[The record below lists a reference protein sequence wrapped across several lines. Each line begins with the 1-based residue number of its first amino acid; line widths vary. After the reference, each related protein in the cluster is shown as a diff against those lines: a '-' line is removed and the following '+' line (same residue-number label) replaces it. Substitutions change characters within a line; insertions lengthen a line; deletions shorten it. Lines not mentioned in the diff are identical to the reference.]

1 MDWHELKRRRSHAIV
16 SMQLTLDNA
25 TPLGLNPVFVFVL
38 GLPVLAWQMFTG
50 ALGILTGTLIG
61 MTINVV
67 QIVFAPF
74 LALYLIV
81 DLFLIALWFL
91 KAIAVKSGR

>member
-1 MDWHELKRRRSHAIV
+1 MDWHELKRRRSHAVV
-16 SMQLTLDNA
+16 SMQLMLDNA
-25 TPLGLNPVFVFVL
+25 EPLDLNPVLVFVL
-38 GLPVLAWQMFTG
+38 GLPVLAWHMLTG

-61 MTINVV
+61 MMVKAA
-67 QIVFAPF
+67 QIIFAPF

-91 KAIAVKSGR
+91 KAIAVKSGK

>member
-1 MDWHELKRRRSHAIV
+1 MEWAELKRRRSHAV
-16 SMQLTLDNA
+16 VNMQLMLDNA
-25 TPLGLNPVFVFVL
+25 EPLDLNPVLVFVL
-38 GLPVLAWQMFTG
+38 GLPVLAWHMFTG

-61 MTINVV
+61 MMVKVV
-67 QIVFAPF
+67 QIIFAPF